1 MIPSGAASKLYKG
14 GNRIN
19 SSTENSPLKLVAM
32 KAMNKMSRLL
42 FLKPSKRSK
51 TKDQISALDRWL
63 RLWEE
68 KKFGNPFWE
77 VTTFRNGL
85 NIIFN
90 S

>member
-42 FLKPSKRSK
+42 FLKPSKDQKLR
-51 TKDQISALDRWL
+51 TK
-63 RLWEE
+63 
-68 KKFGNPFWE
+68 
-77 VTTFRNGL
+77 
-85 NIIFN
+85 
-90 S
+90 